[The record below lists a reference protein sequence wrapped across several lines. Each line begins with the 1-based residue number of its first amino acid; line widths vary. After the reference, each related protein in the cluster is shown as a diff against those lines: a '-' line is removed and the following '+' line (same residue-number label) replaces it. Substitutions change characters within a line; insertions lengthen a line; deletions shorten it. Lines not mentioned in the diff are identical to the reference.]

1 MMPHFFF
8 VQAFMTGALQNF
20 ARKYT
25 IPIDTVSFDFGF
37 QLEKPAER
45 PEDGVYTHGLFVE
58 GARMDEETLQLA
70 ESKPK
75 VLFSPMCI
83 VKLLPTVVEEIPEY
97 PHYLCP
103 VYRTT
108 ARKGTL
114 STTGHSTNFV
124 MFLKLPSDRPAAH
137 WIRRGLAALC
147 QLDD

>member
-1 MMPHFFF
+1 MPSFF
-8 VQAFMTGALQNF
+8 VQAFMTGALQNY

-25 IPIDTVSFDFGF
+25 IPIDTVDFSFEFRADV
-37 QLEKPAER
+37 PAQKAD
-45 PEDGVYTHGLFVE
+45 DGVFTHGLFVE
-58 GARMDEETLQLA
+58 GARMDDETLQLA

-75 VLFSPMCI
+75 VLFSPMC
-83 VKLLPTVVEEIPEY
+83 VVLLKPTVTSQIVEY

-124 MFLKLPSDRPAAH
+124 MFLRLPSDFPMTFR
-137 WIRRGLAALC
+137 
-147 QLDD
+147 